1 MILIMKQAILVRMDL
16 KMDKGKLATQCCH
29 ASVETVLKSGNY
41 MVNAWRAE
49 GMKKIVLKVADKKE
63 LLELK
68 KKAGSFNLVTDLITD
83 AGLTFFKKPTVT
95 CLAIGPDEDEKIDN
109 VTKDL
114 KLL

>member
-1 MILIMKQAILVRMDL
+1 MKQAILARIDL

-29 ASVETVLKSGNY
+29 ASVESVLKSDSSI
-41 MVNAWRAE
+41 VNAWREE

-63 LLELK
+63 LLEFKRHAESL
-68 KKAGSFNLVTDLITD
+68 GIVTALITD

-95 CLAIGPDEDEKIDN
+95 CLAIGPDEDEKIDK
-109 VTKDL
+109 VTKEL

>member
-1 MILIMKQAILVRMDL
+1 MKQAILVRMDL
-16 KMDKGKLATQCCH
+16 KMDKGKLATQACH
-29 ASVETVLKSGNY
+29 ASVESVLKSDGNV
-41 MVNAWRAE
+41 VNAWREE

-68 KKAGSFNLVTDLITD
+68 KKAESLGLVTALITD

-95 CLAIGPDEDEKIDN
+95 CLAIGPDEDEAIDK
-109 VTKDL
+109 VTKEL